1 MFEWKTEQY
10 QLTAVYQLSIAATRK
25 RNIQRVSVYAARQA
39 GEEMGERRRGGEE
52 EREKQ
57 KKKVE

>member
-25 RNIQRVSVYAARQA
+25 RNIQRVSVYADRQA
-39 GEEMGERRRGGEE
+39 GEERREGREEERGERRR
-52 EREKQ
+52 
-57 KKKVE
+57 